1 MIGLDTCV
9 LARLILDDD
18 AVQSPI
24 AAGLIAS
31 LTSQRPGYVSTAVI
45 LELAWVLQR
54 RRSRPEIIRAIYR
67 LLRSRALRVE
77 SAPVVYRALAMLASG
92 NIGFADC
99 LIDRAA
105 HAEGCE
111 YVATFDHAAG
121 HMPGFRDIGRHP
133 YPLSL
138 H

>member
-24 AAGLIAS
+24 AAGLVAS
-31 LTSQRPGYVSTAVI
+31 LTCQRPGYVSTAVI
-45 LELAWVLQR
+45 LELAWLMQR

-77 SAPVVYRALAMLASG
+77 SAPVVYRACRCSPRGASVSP
-92 NIGFADC
+92 IA
-99 LIDRAA
+99 
-105 HAEGCE
+105 
-111 YVATFDHAAG
+111 
-121 HMPGFRDIGRHP
+121 
-133 YPLSL
+133 
-138 H
+138 